1 MKLNIERETLL
12 EPLQTVIGVVERRQ
26 TMPILANVLLLAEG
40 AQLSVIATDMEIELI
55 ANATLTE
62 PVTTPLQLTLSG
74 RKLLDIFRTLP
85 QDATID
91 LQQDKG
97 RVIVRSGRS
106 RFMLATLPVESF
118 PRFEAATPTL
128 TQTLTQ
134 KDFSALLQRSQFA
147 MAQQDVRYYL
157 NGMLI
162 DIKDNKIRTVATDGH
177 RFAMNGKS
185 TETEDKA
192 AQIILPRKS
201 VLELLR
207 LLKHDDSELAV
218 EIGDNHIR
226 VSNPAFT
233 FTSRLIDGRF
243 PDYERVLPKE
253 KGNSITL
260 NRETLKDALMRVSIL
275 SNEKFRAVRL
285 QLRSGF
291 LHILANNPEQ
301 EEAEEILSIDY
312 AGEELD
318 IAFNVVYLLDVLN
331 TITGETIRFTFID
344 SNSRMLIEE
353 ESDDSDSMF
362 LVMPLQ
368 L

>member
-12 EPLQTVIGVVERRQ
+12 EPLHVVIGVVERRQ
-26 TMPILANVLLLAEG
+26 TMPILANVLLIAEG
-40 AQLSVIATDMEIELI
+40 SQLSIVATDMEIELI
-55 ANATLTE
+55 ASATLTE
-62 PVTTPLQLTLSG
+62 PLAEPIQLTLPG

-85 QDATID
+85 EGASVD
-91 LQQDKG
+91 LQQDKE

-106 RFMLATLPVESF
+106 RFILATLPVESF

-128 TQTLTQ
+128 THSLTQ
-134 KDFSALLQRSQFA
+134 KDLSALLQRSQFA

-162 DIKDNKIRTVATDGH
+162 DVKHNKIRTVATDGH
-177 RFAMNGKS
+177 RFAMNGRPVD
-185 TETEDKA
+185 TNDKT
-192 AQIILPRKS
+192 AQVILPRKS

-207 LLKHDDSELAV
+207 LLKNDGAELAV
-218 EIGDNHIR
+218 EIGENHIR

-243 PDYERVLPKE
+243 PDYERVLPME

-260 NRETLKDALMRVSIL
+260 NRDALKDALMRVSIL
-275 SNEKFRAVRL
+275 SNEKFRIVRL

-301 EEAEEILSIDY
+301 EEAEEVLSIDY

-318 IAFNVVYLLDVLN
+318 IAFNVLYLLDVLN
-331 TITGETIRFTFID
+331 TITTETIRFAFID
-344 SNSRMLIEE
+344 ANSRMLIEE
-353 ESDDSDSMF
+353 MDDAADSMF